1 MSFTATLEPASFV
14 PPAREAIIP
23 PRSDYDV
30 VRRAIE
36 FISENWREQP
46 SLERIAQAV
55 GMKPLSLQRLF
66 TRWAGL
72 SPKAFV
78 QALTLDAALQRDL
91 DLAFQAL
98 LADPLVRL
106 STDEAARMFAEMLAH
121 ARPML
126 SDWKIP
132 PHFRVRRT

>member
-1 MSFTATLEPASFV
+1 VGHEPIDTNVNLPNVGQIPDLPLGHVVETNAQFRSGRVTPLVAS
-14 PPAREAIIP
+14 PLPAGALAL
-23 PRSDYDV
+23 V
-30 VRRAIE
+30 KRA
-36 FISENWREQP
+36 
-46 SLERIAQAV
+46 AD
-55 GMKPLSLQRLF
+55 
-66 TRWAGL
+66 
-72 SPKAFV
+72 V